1 VFMNVPYSGGGTQSI
16 YETIDKLA
24 TDFENNTSSQNALTD
39 IQSSIDNVVNVRA
52 KIGARLNALDTQKN
66 INEEL
71 TLQSQK
77 TLSGIQDLDYA
88 EAISRLNLQMVG
100 LQASQQAFT
109 RIQNL
114 SLFNYL

>member
-1 VFMNVPYSGGGTQSI
+1 
-16 YETIDKLA
+16 
-24 TDFENNTSSQNALTD
+24 
-39 IQSSIDNVVNVRA
+39 
-52 KIGARLNALDTQKN
+52 
-66 INEEL
+66 L

>member
-1 VFMNVPYSGGGTQSI
+1 M
-16 YETIDKLA
+16 
-24 TDFENNTSSQNALTD
+24 
-39 IQSSIDNVVNVRA
+39 DNVLTVRA
-52 KIGARLNALDTQKN
+52 KVGARLNALDTQKE
-66 INEEL
+66 ISEEL
-71 TLQSQK
+71 ILQSEK

-88 EAISRLNLQMVG
+88 EAISSLNLQLVG

>member
-1 VFMNVPYSGGGTQSI
+1 LI
-16 YETIDKLA
+16 
-24 TDFENNTSSQNALTD
+24 
-39 IQSSIDNVVNVRA
+39 
-52 KIGARLNALDTQKN
+52 
-66 INEEL
+66 
-71 TLQSQK
+71 LQSEK

-88 EAISRLNLQMVG
+88 EAISSLNLQLVG